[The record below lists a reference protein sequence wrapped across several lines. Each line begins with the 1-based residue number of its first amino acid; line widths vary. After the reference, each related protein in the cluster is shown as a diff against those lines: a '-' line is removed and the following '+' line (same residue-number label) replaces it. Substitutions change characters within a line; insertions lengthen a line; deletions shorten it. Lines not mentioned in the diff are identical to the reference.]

1 MVTWTQSTNNNSPKI
16 LSTDSG
22 EAMSWGIKVSASEP
36 VACLSIASC
45 KIGFKRTSGSATDA
59 VQCGIWTNQTSFD
72 AGGSP
77 DSVLWSMP
85 MNTITTGLNQGSVTP
100 ATVPI
105 DGYIGVHVS
114 TLTGTDLEVQCANPT
129 PAGYPVMRE
138 KQSGGGASD
147 NVRTLVW
154 EISTSSIA
162 SGSLLNPPPY
172 SEVVF

>member
-1 MVTWTQSTNNNSPKI
+1 MPSWIQSTNNDTKI

-36 VACLSIASC
+36 VAGLSIASC
-45 KIGFKRTSGSATDA
+45 KIGFERTSGSATDA

-85 MNTITTGLNQGSVTP
+85 MNTIQTGLNQGTVTP
-100 ATVPI
+100 ATIPI

-114 TLTGTDLEVQCANPT
+114 TLTGTDLKVQAANPT

-154 EISTSSIA
+154 QISTSSVV
-162 SGSLLNPPPY
+162 SGNLLNPPQVAY
-172 SEVVF
+172 I